1 MACKFFDSNTRS
13 PEFLINLSPWINFR
27 GDTISDQQFQNIKNS
42 LQKDFIIDSDENLV
56 DAIKEYIRLFSY
68 NTELNTILNNSLDKI
83 LTKDVEKTLPPE
95 EYKNP
100 DPLVTTLENEVKTTT
115 EDESITEEDRDLATK
130 EYIEQLNRSRKNVTY
145 NEEIKTSR
153 DLITKFQN
161 NNSLYNRFVSTFKRE
176 IFKNSF
182 LNLDSGK
189 IVQTYSELNNNI
201 AEYKQTLFNYIT
213 EFLGEKDIIPLY
225 NPDGSFNITEF
236 TNIISRLNEYYNQ
249 HNPTSKL
256 NSINNIL
263 YTPLSKSN
271 LDYLNA
277 YNALVTLE
285 NFDNLIVL
293 LTDGLISIDL
303 LIEMKL
309 NISPILKMH

>member
-83 LTKDVEKTLPPE
+83 LTKNIEKTLPPE
-95 EYKNP
+95 GYKNP
-100 DPLVTTLENEVKTTT
+100 DPLVTTLENEVKTIE
-115 EDESITEEDRDLATK
+115 EDESVTEEDRDLATK
-130 EYIEQLNRSRKNVTY
+130 EYVEQLNRSRKNVTY
-145 NEEIKTSR
+145 NEEIKTNR

-201 AEYKQTLFNYIT
+201 QNINKYYL
-213 EFLGEKDIIPLY
+213 II
-225 NPDGSFNITEF
+225 
-236 TNIISRLNEYYNQ
+236 
-249 HNPTSKL
+249 
-256 NSINNIL
+256 
-263 YTPLSKSN
+263 
-271 LDYLNA
+271 
-277 YNALVTLE
+277 
-285 NFDNLIVL
+285 
-293 LTDGLISIDL
+293 
-303 LIEMKL
+303 
-309 NISPILKMH
+309 